1 MSNAAPTTNPND
13 VTIRRIFNHLERRA
27 PRDARD
33 IRSAFD
39 DLWDNLYYLS
49 EYLESA
55 ARRFDREERDLMMAE
70 YNRVQSAIAVMG
82 QSSLPVIMPDGS
94 EDETPAQPAADAT
107 PTTPATTPATVEPQP
122 QRTAATT
129 PAART
134 TVATPRAIT
143 TPATNTNGQ
152 PSERPPQYESLG
164 ETVFATLHIL
174 GQLTSD
180 VGDLEDIEPGDLETE
195 AVCKLAAD
203 ELHHAIW
210 KAAKQFDRH
219 LR

>member
-13 VTIRRIFNHLERRA
+13 VTIRRIFNHLDRRA
-27 PRDARD
+27 PSEARN

-49 EYLESA
+49 EYLEDA
-55 ARRFDREERDLMMAE
+55 AHRFDREERDLLMAE

-94 EDETPAQPAADAT
+94 EDETPAQPATVA
-107 PTTPATTPATVEPQP
+107 TPATTPATVEPQR

-134 TVATPRAIT
+134 TVATSRAIT

-152 PSERPPQYESLG
+152 PSERPPQYKSLG

-195 AVCKLAAD
+195 AICKLAAD